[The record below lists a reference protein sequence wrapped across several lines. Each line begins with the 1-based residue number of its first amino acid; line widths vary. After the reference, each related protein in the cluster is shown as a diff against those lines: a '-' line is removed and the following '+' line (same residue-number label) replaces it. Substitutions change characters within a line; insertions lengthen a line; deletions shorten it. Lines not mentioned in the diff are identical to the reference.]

1 VGESKQEFS
10 NDGSVSSLIDAG
22 LGAALIQQ
30 VVRERNL
37 RDFSEVKENLSY
49 WLSKTP
55 EEHVGAVECLKRA
68 LHGSSA
74 RLQRS
79 ARVIQRSPSAPRS
92 KERSN
97 ELVLNKQ
104 ASGRKKDQTDLEA
117 LGVE

>member
-1 VGESKQEFS
+1 MPVGASLDTKGREKKESA
-10 NDGSVSSLIDAG
+10 GSFRGEGKSFLLAV
-22 LGAALIQQ
+22 
-30 VVRERNL
+30 
-37 RDFSEVKENLSY
+37 
-49 WLSKTP
+49 KTP
-55 EEHVGAVECLKRA
+55 EERVGAVEYLKRA